1 MHLPDHYLDPTTC
14 AVTSVA
20 AAGALAFAA
29 FQARR
34 EGSQS
39 VRLMAA
45 TSAGI
50 FAAQMVNFPIAS
62 GTSGHL
68 IGGVLAGAVLG
79 PWLGTWAIA
88 IVLAVQCLLFGDG
101 GISTLGANILNMGVA
116 GSVLGY
122 AAFQGIQRFASGPL
136 GKVVAAA
143 AASWVTVVAAAA
155 LCSCELAA
163 AGTFRFGDVLPA
175 MVGMHAL
182 IGVCEALITAAVMV
196 LLLRVAPTSL
206 YDSSRRLGANSAA
219 GWRKASIVGLAAA
232 LLIAL
237 ALAPWASTAP
247 DGLERVA
254 GRLGLAKQGGARLI
268 SAPIADY
275 KLTGIDSPAMAIAL
289 AGAIG
294 VAAAFSAAGL
304 STILM
309 RRRMIAVPAESR
321 RQSR

>member
-14 AVTSVA
+14 AATSVA

-34 EGSQS
+34 EGNQS
-39 VRLMAA
+39 VRLVAA

-68 IGGVLAGAVLG
+68 IGGVLAGAILG

-101 GISTLGANILNMGVA
+101 GISTLGANILNMGVV

-122 AAFQGIQRFASGPL
+122 AAYHGIQRFASGPL

-143 AASWVTVVAAAA
+143 TASWLTVVAAAA

-175 MVGMHAL
+175 MVGVHAL

-196 LLLRVAPTSL
+196 LLLRVAPAML
-206 YDSSRRLGANSAA
+206 YDSSRQLGASSVA
-219 GWRKASIVGLAAA
+219 GWRKASIVGFGAA

-254 GRLGLAKQGGARLI
+254 GGLGFAENGGARLI
-268 SAPIADY
+268 SAPITDY
-275 KLTGIDSPAMAIAL
+275 KLAGIDSQTLAIAL
-289 AGAIG
+289 AGVIG
-294 VAAAFSAAGL
+294 VAATYSAAGV
-304 STILM
+304 SSILM
-309 RRRMIAVPAESR
+309 RRRMIAATVKSR
-321 RQSR
+321 R